1 VLHLS
6 EADKISLPER
16 RTINPITAITPYSG
30 RPMSVIMVIAPA
42 EELAA
47 LETAL
52 VETTLVNM
60 SLFY

>member
-1 VLHLS
+1 
-6 EADKISLPER
+6 
-16 RTINPITAITPYSG
+16 
-30 RPMSVIMVIAPA
+30 MVIAPA

-60 SLFY
+60 SLLLKRVVVMVTYCYFL

>member
-1 VLHLS
+1 
-6 EADKISLPER
+6 
-16 RTINPITAITPYSG
+16 
-30 RPMSVIMVIAPA
+30 MSVIMVIAPA

>member
-1 VLHLS
+1 
-6 EADKISLPER
+6 
-16 RTINPITAITPYSG
+16 
-30 RPMSVIMVIAPA
+30 MVIAPA